1 MTRDSA
7 PAPAT
12 ELDAASPV
20 LEWRRFSV
28 DFVGREGAVPAV
40 RSVDLELNRGE
51 TLALVGESGSGKT
64 VTALAALQLLPDSA
78 RCSGSVRVRG
88 TETNGADPATLAR
101 IRGRGVG
108 MIFQEPM
115 TSLNPLHSVG
125 RQIMEGIQL
134 RGGSRERARAR
145 AMELLRQVRMPDPE
159 LRFHAWPHQ
168 LSGGQRQRAM
178 IAMAL
183 ANDPEILVAD
193 EPTTALDVTVEFEI
207 LRLLKR
213 IQSERR
219 MSMLFITHDLEIVR
233 RLSDRVAVMKD
244 GVVVESGTVE
254 RIFGQPEHPYTRE
267 LLEAVPSGRPAPV
280 PARAPVVLEGS
291 DLRVWFPVRRGV
303 LRRTVGHVKAVDGI
317 SLQVR
322 AGETLGVVG
331 ESGSGKTTL
340 VQALLRLVSSDGPI
354 AFVGQRIDG
363 LGSRTLRPLRR
374 RMQVVFQDPY
384 GSLSPRMSVAG
395 IVGEGLAVHD
405 RAADVDA
412 RRTQVAEILREVELD
427 PAMMDRYPH
436 EFSGGQRQRIAL
448 ARAMILKPSL
458 LVLDEPTSALD
469 RTVQGQIVSLLRD
482 LQEKHGLAYVFVSH
496 DLRVVRAL
504 AHKVV
509 VMREGVAVEA
519 AETETFFGAPT
530 TDYGRALIDAAWGGE
545 RIRA

>member
-1 MTRDSA
+1 MSA
-7 PAPAT
+7 ALNGAATERPAT
-12 ELDAASPV
+12 PAV
-20 LEWRRFSV
+20 LEWRDFSV
-28 DFVGREGAVPAV
+28 DFAGQTGITAAV
-40 RSVDLELNRGE
+40 REVTLQVSQGE
-51 TLALVGESGSGKT
+51 ILAVVGESGSGKS
-64 VTALAALQLLPDSA
+64 VTALAAMQLLPDTA
-78 RCSGSVRVRG
+78 RCSGSIRVQG
-88 TETNGADPATLAR
+88 KEMIGAAPGELAEV
-101 IRGRGVG
+101 RGRGIG

-115 TSLNPLHSVG
+115 TSLNPLHTVG

-134 RGGSRERARAR
+134 RGANREEARSR
-145 AMELLRQVRMPDPE
+145 AMELLRQVHMSDPE
-159 LRFHAWPHQ
+159 VRFQSYPHQ

-183 ANDPEILVAD
+183 ANDPRILIAD

-233 RLSDRVAVMKD
+233 RLADRVAVMKE
-244 GVVVESGTVE
+244 GQVVESGTVD
-254 RIFGQPEHPYTRE
+254 RIFHAPEHSYTRE
-267 LLEAVPSGRPAPV
+267 LLDAAPSGRPIPV
-280 PARAPVVLEGS
+280 GTKAPVVLEGM
-291 DLRVWFPVRRGV
+291 DLRVWFPIRRGV
-303 LRRTVGHVKAVDGI
+303 LRRTVGHIKAVDGI

-340 VQALLRLVSSDGPI
+340 VLALLRLVSSDGPI
-354 AFVGQRIDG
+354 VFLGQRIDG
-363 LGSRTLRPLRR
+363 LTSRLLRPLRR

-395 IVGEGLAVHD
+395 IIGEGLEVHD
-405 RAADVDA
+405 RGESAEA
-412 RRTQVAEILREVELD
+412 RRERVAEILREVEID
-427 PAMMDRYPH
+427 PALMDRYPH

-469 RTVQGQIVSLLRD
+469 RTVQGQVVSLLRD
-482 LQEKHGLAYVFVSH
+482 LQASHGLAYVFVSH

-504 AHKVV
+504 AHRVI
-509 VMREGVAVEA
+509 VMRDGCALESG
-519 AETETFFGAPT
+519 ETEAFFEAPKS
-530 TDYGRALIDAAWGGE
+530 DYAKALIAAAWGGD
-545 RIRA
+545 RISA